1 MEIKNYINETKKFE
15 YDVKEIKFED
25 GSKQY
30 QAFYHEIDK
39 VKVNDTIISILNP
52 RAINIGFLTD
62 DKKNAE
68 SYIEKHKNLHM
79 HAIAK

>member
-1 MEIKNYINETKKFE
+1 MEIKNYINETKTFE
-15 YDVKEIKFED
+15 YNVKEIEFED

-30 QAFYHEIDK
+30 QAYYHTINK
-39 VKVNDTIISILNP
+39 VKVNDTIISVVDP
-52 RAINIGFLTD
+52 RAISIGFLTD

-68 SYIEKHKNLHM
+68 SYIEKHKNLNI